1 LDRRVHLRPR
11 KGYGALAYTR
21 EDIVAQELNEEE
33 KSAIG
38 SKLAALGGSLGKVAL
53 IVVVVVISSIGGG
66 VVSWVLIVQTGML
79 PQTAGSHDPEN
90 ADIREMMENG
100 AVVGLDPFVVNL
112 ADTDAPRYLRVTISL
127 LVDDRN
133 EVEEVVENATMLSKT
148 RDVIL
153 KTLSRKRSDEIID
166 EEGKN
171 HLRTEILERLEPYY
185 EEPRIVDV
193 MFTEFV
199 IQL

>member
-1 LDRRVHLRPR
+1 M
-11 KGYGALAYTR
+11 A
-21 EDIVAQELNEEE
+21 EEE
-33 KSAIG
+33 QIEEKKSGIG
-38 SKLAALGGSLGKVAL
+38 SRLAALGGSLGKVVL
-53 IVVVVVISSIGGG
+53 IVGVVVLSSIGGG
-66 VVSWVLIVQTGML
+66 VVSWVLIVQSGML
-79 PQTAGSHDPEN
+79 PQGAGNHDPEN

-100 AVVGLDPFVVNL
+100 AVVGLEPFVVNL
-112 ADTDAPRYLRVTISL
+112 ADTDSPRYLRVTISL
-127 LVDDRN
+127 MVDDKD

-153 KTLSRKRSDEIID
+153 QTLSRKRSDEIID

-171 HLRTEILERLEPYY
+171 HLRAEILERLEPYY
-185 EEPRIVDV
+185 ERPRIVDV

>member
-1 LDRRVHLRPR
+1 MAEEASNEGKKAGIVR
-11 KGYGALAYTR
+11 K
-21 EDIVAQELNEEE
+21 I
-33 KSAIG
+33 
-38 SKLAALGGSLGKVAL
+38 AALGSSLGKAAL
-53 IVVVVVISSIGGG
+53 IAVVVVASSIGGG

-79 PQTAGSHDPEN
+79 PAAADSNDDEH
-90 ADIREMMENG
+90 ADIREMIEKG
-100 AVVGLDPFVVNL
+100 AVVALDPFVVNL

-127 LVDDRN
+127 MVDDKN
-133 EVEEVVENATMLSKT
+133 EVQEVVENATMLSKT

-153 KTLSRKRSDEIID
+153 QTLSRKRSDELID

-171 HLRTEILERLEPYY
+171 HLRSEILERLAPFY
-185 EEPRIVDV
+185 EDPRIVDV